1 MEVFEAVRTVLAVRT
16 YQDRPVQPDVIRRI
30 VEAGRLTGSSLNRQP
45 WHFVVVEN
53 PQTLRRL
60 GALAQS
66 GPYIAQA
73 PLAIVVGMEHS
84 PHAVSDASRA
94 IQSMILTA
102 WSQGIGSNWT
112 GFDNLKHINPVLG
125 IPQEIEILS
134 ILPFG
139 YPVAALGKGRK
150 RRKPLGEVAHRERW
164 NQPFA

>member
-1 MEVFEAVRTVLAVRT
+1 ML
-16 YQDRPVQPDVIRRI
+16 
-30 VEAGRLTGSSLNRQP
+30 RQ
-45 WHFVVVEN
+45 
-53 PQTLRRL
+53 L
-60 GALAQS
+60 GALVRT

-73 PLAIVVGMEHS
+73 PLAIVVGMEHT
-84 PHAVSDASRA
+84 PYAVSDASRA

-139 YPVAALGKGRK
+139 YPAATLGKGRK
-150 RRKPLGEVAHRERW
+150 RRKPLGEVAHRSRW